1 MYAKSLLL
9 YVCLFLNFNFI
20 QVSRNIFAH
29 LHQLDLQFHLDRNTG
44 ALSRTIDRGTRSIN
58 FALTAM
64 LFNVF
69 PTALEVLLVSGLLTY
84 NLGAEYAVV
93 ATATITTYTVF
104 TVKVSNWRTG

>member
-1 MYAKSLLL
+1 
-9 YVCLFLNFNFI
+9 
-20 QVSRNIFAH
+20 
-29 LHQLDLQFHLDRNTG
+29 
-44 ALSRTIDRGTRSIN
+44 
-58 FALTAM
+58 M

-93 ATATITTYTVF
+93 ATATIATYTVF